1 MVEKM
6 QVTLSEEA
14 TTILLR
20 HMRDAGVCSTEEAI
34 TAEMDELFAVA
45 DQVWTVHH
53 TSTEMQ
59 KALRILKAKQE

>member
-1 MVEKM
+1 MAIKKM

-20 HMRDAGVCSTEEAI
+20 HMRDAGVLSTEEAI

-45 DQVWTVHH
+45 DQVWTDRNP
-53 TSTEMQ
+53 EMKKNIQ
-59 KALRILKAKQE
+59 ILKLKTG